1 MKYYT
6 IIIFSILLIGN
17 DVFSQNDNSHSQDS
31 ISITYIANS
40 GFLVDIIDNKIVFD
54 GFFKD
59 GYGKYEF
66 PDSNLISQ
74 MENSLPPFD
83 NIDII
88 FVSHYHGDH
97 FNSSLLIDYLTNNL
111 NTRLFC
117 PEQVNHIL
125 QKDTLRYKLI
135 KDRIIRMTPDTNSYE
150 TTSYKDV
157 AVTACRLWHGKKE
170 NNDTENIGY
179 ILKYKDRCIF
189 HSGDATLADFDGI
202 KGYIANCNIDIAI
215 LHNSF
220 GSINLLNKTER
231 LINADNYIFMH
242 LTNDFAKMFHSFFIK
257 NPEIISNPYIFREPM
272 EKKTYIFNDK

>member
-6 IIIFSILLIGN
+6 IIIFSIILIGN
-17 DVFSQNDNSHSQDS
+17 NVFSKNDNTHSQDS
-31 ISITYIANS
+31 ISITYIANA
-40 GFLVDIIDNKIVFD
+40 GFLVEMSGKKIVFD

-59 GYGKYEF
+59 GFEKYEF
-66 PDSNLISQ
+66 PDSNLIFQ
-74 MENSLPPFD
+74 MKNSCPPFD

-97 FNSSLLIDYLTNNL
+97 FNSSLLIGYMLDNQH
-111 NTRLFC
+111 TRLFC
-117 PEQVNHIL
+117 PEQANHIL

-135 KDRIIRMTPDTNSYE
+135 EDRIIRMTPDTNSYE
-150 TTSYKDV
+150 SILYKDV
-157 AVTACRLWHGKKE
+157 DVTACRLWHGKKE

-179 ILKYKDRCIF
+179 ILKYKDRSVF

-202 KGYIANCNIDIAI
+202 NGYIANSNIDIAI

-220 GSINLLNKTER
+220 GSINLLNLTES
-231 LINADNYIFMH
+231 LINADHYIFMH
-242 LTNDFAKMFHSFFIK
+242 LTNDFANMFHSFFIK